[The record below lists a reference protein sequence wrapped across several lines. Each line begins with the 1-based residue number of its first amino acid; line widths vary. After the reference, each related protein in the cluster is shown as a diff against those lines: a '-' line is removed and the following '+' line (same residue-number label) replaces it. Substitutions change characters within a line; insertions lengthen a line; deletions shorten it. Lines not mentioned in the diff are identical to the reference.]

1 MESPG
6 INSSLSKVFYF
17 VFESIVLITEWLK
30 AEEEPCKTLSSCQIS
45 EMRIM
50 LSSIVKGLL

>member
-1 MESPG
+1 MENPG

-30 AEEEPCKTLSSCQIS
+30 AEEEPSKNIEQLPNKRNAYHV
-45 EMRIM
+45 ELYR
-50 LSSIVKGLL
+50 